1 MKENERVF
9 VHKEI
14 VIVCVERVFVHKEIV
29 IVYIER
35 VFVHNEILIEVQ
47 KKKTAK

>member
-1 MKENERVF
+1 M
-9 VHKEI
+9 HKEI

-35 VFVHNEILIEVQ
+35 VFVDNEILIEVQ